1 MTSKVENRRAARAF
15 RYLAGLCLVAIAA
28 LGPSTTAMALTK
40 VKAGHLVALDMAPW
54 FVGKES
60 GCFEKAVLDVETIFF
75 ANPGDNNAALAGGII
90 DFSTNPFT
98 LPFFAAS
105 SGVPI
110 RVISGAGGWDD
121 ADVGAFGGQRP
132 NNCAPNS
139 ACPPGNECHFATEFT
154 QNPEPFVLRV
164 LKFVS
169 LLLH

>member
-1 MTSKVENRRAARAF
+1 
-15 RYLAGLCLVAIAA
+15 
-28 LGPSTTAMALTK
+28 MALTK
-40 VKAGHLVALDMAPW
+40 VKAGHLVALDMAPL

-60 GCFEKAVLDVETIFF
+60 GCFEKAGLDVETIFF
-75 ANPGDNNAALAGGII
+75 ANRGDNNAPLAGGSI

-98 LPFFAAS
+98 LPFFAAN

-110 RVISGAGGWDD
+110 RVISGAGDWDD

-139 ACPPGNECHFATEFT
+139 ARPAGNECHFAAEFT
-154 QNPEPFVLRV
+154 HNPEPFVLRV

-169 LLLH
+169 SLRH